1 MCYLQLIKKTNKMM
15 LLVLQ
20 TKLETIFFIRE
31 LFLTDITWP
40 EDEEALSDEARSAI
54 EALLTVDA
62 DRRPAA
68 KGIETEHG
76 CLVYSSFPK
85 HCLICDQR
93 IPLSQSHLTV
103 AMAQWNEPT
112 TFSFCLHLEM
122 SLSLLLFTFGQS
134 ILQKSGFFS
143 GHFHCVFSSFESAAL
158 IIIRNG

>member
-1 MCYLQLIKKTNKMM
+1 M
-15 LLVLQ
+15 
-20 TKLETIFFIRE
+20 ETIFFIRE

-85 HCLICDQR
+85 HCLICDQL

-103 AMAQWNEPT
+103 AVARLNG
-112 TFSFCLHLEM
+112 M
-122 SLSLLLFTFGQS
+122 SLLHSLS
-134 ILQKSGFFS
+134 VYIWK
-143 GHFHCVFSSFESAAL
+143 
-158 IIIRNG
+158 